1 MRGVTILL
9 AIALTLGYGFAAQAA
24 MTADRAE
31 TIRRLGVSPPP
42 DTSVPSAE
50 RAATRVWY
58 GGMLPPVTV
67 EVTTA
72 APATGR
78 CPLT

>member
-9 AIALTLGYGFAAQAA
+9 SIALTLGYGFAAQAA

-31 TIRRLGVSPPP
+31 TIRRHRGSPDP
-42 DTSVPSAE
+42 SVPSAAH
-50 RAATRVWY
+50 AATRVWY
-58 GGMLPPVTV
+58 GGTLPPVTV
-67 EVTTA
+67 EVTMA
-72 APATGR
+72 APTTGR

>member
-31 TIRRLGVSPPP
+31 TIRRLGGSPSA
-42 DTSVPSAE
+42 SVPSAE